1 MPSSRARRTAAR
13 RSLSAV
19 ATPHPVPPTAQ
30 APNPR
35 RGPDVKKRS
44 GGPTSVGAPGR
55 ICSAPLGVA
64 GGHQL
69 RRLDDLGT
77 MTAGHE
83 LLHLDDLHTSSFA
96 RIHQEDGYCGNPT
109 GCRHTRQPVILQ
121 PCMIL
126 IHTLLTENALAD
138 EFVSAFHERRLPEK
152 FFYWFPL
159 SVRAWLAL
167 CSDGAYRNFVRSR
180 SLIASSGAQLA
191 RLFPVAPLE
200 VVSLGAG
207 QGDKDLLL
215 LEALRVR
222 GARVSYV
229 PVDTSQALL
238 EMACA
243 GALAAGFPA
252 QGIKADFTNPD
263 HLKALAAEP
272 ETPPR
277 LVLLI
282 GNTLGAFDPIAEARE
297 LARLL
302 RPGDALLVD
311 GELYAGEATVAG
323 YDNPLNRRFAWA
335 PLNAVGIRD
344 ADGELVFEAAD
355 DPRLPGLHLI
365 PKHFRAGRDVEAL
378 LGGEAL
384 RLARGDRLAMNHS
397 YKYAADTFLRILSE
411 AGLAPRWQGR
421 SDDQRFLMVLVSPA

>member
-1 MPSSRARRTAAR
+1 
-13 RSLSAV
+13 
-19 ATPHPVPPTAQ
+19 
-30 APNPR
+30 
-35 RGPDVKKRS
+35 
-44 GGPTSVGAPGR
+44 
-55 ICSAPLGVA
+55 
-64 GGHQL
+64 
-69 RRLDDLGT
+69 
-77 MTAGHE
+77 
-83 LLHLDDLHTSSFA
+83 
-96 RIHQEDGYCGNPT
+96 
-109 GCRHTRQPVILQ
+109 
-121 PCMIL
+121 MIS

-138 EFVSAFHERRLPEK
+138 EFVSAFHARRLPEK

-180 SLIASSGAQLA
+180 SLIARSGAELA

-215 LEALRVR
+215 LEALRER

-252 QGIKADFTNPD
+252 QGIKADFTLPS

-272 ETPPR
+272 EAPPR

-297 LARLL
+297 LTRLL

-311 GELYAGEATVAG
+311 GEVYAGDATVAG

-344 ADGELVFEAAD
+344 TDGELVFEAAD

-365 PKHFRAGRDVEAL
+365 PKHFRAARDVEAL

-384 RLARGDRLAMNHS
+384 RLARGERLAMNHS

-411 AGLAPRWQGR
+411 AGLAVRWQGR
-421 SDDQRFLMVLVSPA
+421 SDDERFLMVLASPR

>member
-1 MPSSRARRTAAR
+1 MHRIRGSVRWSRNAAGARHQ
-13 RSLSAV
+13 SG
-19 ATPHPVPPTAQ
+19 PP
-30 APNPR
+30 
-35 RGPDVKKRS
+35 
-44 GGPTSVGAPGR
+44 GASEPL
-55 ICSAPLGVA
+55 PLGVA

-77 MTAGHE
+77 MTAGHQF
-83 LLHLDDLHTSSFA
+83 LHLDDLHTSSFA
-96 RIHQEDGYCGNPT
+96 RTESGRRPFRESYGLPSHPSTCNSQRLMIPIHA
-109 GCRHTRQPVILQ
+109 
-121 PCMIL
+121 
-126 IHTLLTENALAD
+126 LLTENQLAD
-138 EFVSAFHERRLPEK
+138 EFVSALRDRRLPEK

-180 SLIASSGAQLA
+180 SLIARSGPELA

-215 LEALRVR
+215 LEALRER
-222 GARVSYV
+222 GSRVSYL

-243 GALAAGFPA
+243 GALAAGFPT
-252 QGIKADFTNPD
+252 QGIKADFTNPA
-263 HLKALAAEP
+263 HLGALAPDP
-272 ETPPR
+272 EAPPR

-344 ADGELVFEAAD
+344 EDGELVFEARD

-365 PKHFRAGRDVEAL
+365 PNHFRAGRDVDAQMA
-378 LGGEAL
+378 GEGFH
-384 RLARGDRLAMNHS
+384 LARGEELHMNHS
-397 YKYAADTFLRILSE
+397 YKYAADTFLRILSD
-411 AGLAPRWQGR
+411 AGLAARWQGR
-421 SDDQRFLMVLVSPA
+421 SDDGRLLMVLAAPA